1 MSVKT
6 VFVIDDDASFRTS
19 VLRLLKAAGYTAHG
33 FSAGEDFFK
42 AVNADTRGCV
52 LLDLHMP
59 EVGGLELQER
69 LAKRGPD
76 LPIVFLT
83 GQGDIPSTV
92 RAMRKGAEDFL
103 TKLAPANELLAAID
117 RALAREER
125 QRRSMERL
133 HELRRRFST
142 LSERETQVLAEVVR
156 GKMNK
161 ETAADLGINERT
173 VKLHRTNLTRK
184 LRMHSVAELTRAT
197 REAGLF
203 PEA

>member
-33 FSAGEDFFK
+33 FGTGEEFFK
-42 AVNADTRGCV
+42 RVNAETRGCV

-59 EVGGLELQER
+59 ELGGLELQER
-69 LAKRGPD
+69 LAELGPD

-117 RALAREER
+117 RALAREDR
-125 QRRSMERL
+125 QRRSSERL

-161 ETAADLGINERT
+161 EIAADLGINERT

-184 LRMHSVAELTRAT
+184 LQMHSVAELTRAT
-197 REAGLF
+197 KEAGLF